1 MNFWMTLIR
10 EIFRGKSLLRSV
22 ENLAF
27 TQVRVSGK
35 ILDVA
40 GGGRKRRPSYR
51 RFIQSSPD
59 SEWTMAD
66 YDQTSRPD
74 LCFDANRCWPIADES
89 FDTVM
94 IIKLFLESIFTL
106 PGKVDTARAIFLF
119 LFSIIYLRNQTTSK
133 QMETSR
139 RQNEE

>member
-94 IIKLFLESIFTL
+94 IINSLHIFQHPESVLQQAARVLRPQGRLLVTAPLIF
-106 PGKVDTARAIFLF
+106 
-119 LFSIIYLRNQTTSK
+119 
-133 QMETSR
+133 
-139 RQNEE
+139 NE